1 MTFFSLNKGF
11 IVSCF
16 TLCFFCSV
24 AFTSASGFQKIGL
37 KQSPLAKSRQ
47 DEVKRVFASAFADYM
62 KFGYPYDEVRP
73 VSKTG
78 SNTRNG
84 WSATL
89 VDSLDTLFV
98 MGLRDEFEK
107 GILNTLKID
116 FTTSQTKDTV
126 SLFETTIR
134 YLGGM
139 LSAYELSGSSNK
151 PLLNQAR
158 TLGDKLL
165 IAWPDSQQ
173 NLPFPTLDFGRNM
186 SVFGKDASTAEV
198 LTAEAGTLILELERL
213 SYHTRDPKYLRHAAK
228 AMQAIMSTPSTFP
241 GLAGFSLA
249 VKSQAVKNDKATWG
263 VWNHKSKSRQIISQ
277 NMEASRRIIE
287 AHLLQVSPLHNLT
300 YLASFSSSKG
310 GIDYEFSHLG
320 CFAGGNWLLGG
331 KVLNDPSTFEY
342 GLRLIETCMETY
354 KRTATGLGP
363 ESFRFLGPHDETA
376 AKKPS
381 SEVAFVTS
389 YPQFTRLKN
398 SLRFF
403 CIKQDLAFFKKNGF
417 YIDSRSYILR
427 PEVVESAFYAWRLT
441 GDTRYQDFVWDAF
454 QSLQKHCKAS
464 AIFSAIAD
472 VNSLPAKFT
481 DDSESFLY
489 AELFKYFYL
498 TFSDPNLLSLDEYVF
513 TTEAH
518 PFRIMKGGV

>member
-1 MTFFSLNKGF
+1 MVSRFSLLRPENPP
-11 IVSCF
+11 
-16 TLCFFCSV
+16 LFF
-24 AFTSASGFQKIGL
+24 
-37 KQSPLAKSRQ
+37 
-47 DEVKRVFASAFADYM
+47 
-62 KFGYPYDEVRP
+62 
-73 VSKTG
+73 G
-78 SNTRNG
+78 SNGVICQPVEPYKPGRLLLLTHLIPYLL
-84 WSATL
+84 W
-89 VDSLDTLFV
+89 
-98 MGLRDEFEK
+98 DEFEK

-249 VKSQAVKNDKATWG
+249 IKSQAVKNDKATWG
-263 VWNHKSKSRQIISQ
+263 DNLFFGIFWAWAGGADSYYEYLLKYAIISQ
-277 NMEASRRIIE
+277 NRDESYLKTWKLAVESSKQ
-287 AHLLQVSPLHNLT
+287 HLLQVSPLHNLT

-320 CFAGGNWLLGG
+320 CFAGKSRWSEFKQFVEAKEDTWQASRNDMIIFKANIFRLL
-331 KVLNDPSTFEY
+331 K
-342 GLRLIETCMETY
+342 Y

-363 ESFRFLGPHDETA
+363 ESFRFLGPHGETA

-381 SEVAFVTS
+381 SEVA
-389 YPQFTRLKN
+389 
-398 SLRFF
+398 
-403 CIKQDLAFFKKNGF
+403 
-417 YIDSRSYILR
+417 

-464 AIFSAIAD
+464 ASFSAIAD
-472 VNSLPAKFT
+472 VNTLPAKFT

-489 AELFKYFYL
+489 AELFKVERVPPEEQVSANRLRYKWRY
-498 TFSDPNLLSLDEYVF
+498 T
-513 TTEAH
+513 
-518 PFRIMKGGV
+518 

>member
-263 VWNHKSKSRQIISQ
+263 GGADSYYEYLLKYGIISQ
-277 NMEASRRIIE
+277 NRDKSYLKTWKLAVESSKQ
-287 AHLLQVSPLHNLT
+287 HLLQVSPLHNLT

-381 SEVAFVTS
+381 SE
-389 YPQFTRLKN
+389 
-398 SLRFF
+398 
-403 CIKQDLAFFKKNGF
+403 DLAFFKKNGF

-464 AIFSAIAD
+464 ASFSAIAD

>member
-263 VWNHKSKSRQIISQ
+263 GGADSYYEYLLKYGIISQ
-277 NMEASRRIIE
+277 NRDKSYLKTWKLAVESSKQ
-287 AHLLQVSPLHNLT
+287 HLLQVSPLHNLT

-381 SEVAFVTS
+381 SE
-389 YPQFTRLKN
+389 
-398 SLRFF
+398 
-403 CIKQDLAFFKKNGF
+403 DLAFFKKNGF